1 MKPPTDRE
9 RQIMQRLRSGGWIK
23 AFTLQDSLKTTEN
36 LLAKARIEARGS
48 DGDMTYRL
56 TETGLEAKKSPV
68 RIS

>member
-1 MKPPTDRE
+1 
-9 RQIMQRLRSGGWIK
+9 MQRLRGGGWIK
-23 AFTLQDSLKTTEN
+23 AVTLRDSLKTIEN

-56 TETGLEAKKSPV
+56 AKTGLEAKKAPV